1 MMRKARKGSAAEK
14 AERRDSVILRGIP
27 GELPDVSDRRHGN
40 RDLDEHALEK
50 NG

>member
-14 AERRDSVILRGIP
+14 VEHRAIVILRGIP
-27 GELPDVSDRRHGN
+27 GELPDISDRRH
-40 RDLDEHALEK
+40 RDKDLEGHALEK